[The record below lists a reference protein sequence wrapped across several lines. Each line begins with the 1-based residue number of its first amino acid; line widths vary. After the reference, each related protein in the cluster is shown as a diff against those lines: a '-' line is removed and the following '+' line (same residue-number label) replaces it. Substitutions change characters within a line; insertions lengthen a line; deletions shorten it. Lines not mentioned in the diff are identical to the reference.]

1 LDRAFSCSGL
11 LQVNWMLNAE
21 AVFCL
26 LLQQRRAVEED
37 AAAGRER
44 RLKVSLPNSA
54 LQVMPHLSPAATI
67 YTGFIAAYATAPI
80 FAVVSRAAPTFCDPK
95 SR

>member
-1 LDRAFSCSGL
+1 
-11 LQVNWMLNAE
+11 MLNAE
-21 AVFCL
+21 AVLCL
-26 LLQQRRAVEED
+26 LLRQRRAVEED
-37 AAAGRER
+37 AEAGRER

-54 LQVMPHLSPAATI
+54 PLEMPHLSPAATI

-80 FAVVSRAAPTFCDPK
+80 FAAANRAGPTFCDPK